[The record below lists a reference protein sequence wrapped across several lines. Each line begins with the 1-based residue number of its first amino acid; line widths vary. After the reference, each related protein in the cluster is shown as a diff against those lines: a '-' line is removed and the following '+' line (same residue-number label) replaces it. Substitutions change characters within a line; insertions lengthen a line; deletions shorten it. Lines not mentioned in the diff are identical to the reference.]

1 MPKMQLQYELD
12 ASPHPSLPGHYLI
25 PVSCPNDGEYSVYIA
40 NDKAR
45 FYTDAT
51 LPDCIKAQLGL
62 IRGRGLG
69 YGADQIYGYGDD
81 QIYYTAQTYDKEVPE
96 IGRQLNARSYVVV
109 LTKKELQEL
118 DTGRTGV

>member
-1 MPKMQLQYELD
+1 MQLQYELD
-12 ASPHPSLPGHYLI
+12 ASPHPSLPGYFLV
-25 PVSCPNDGEYSVYIA
+25 PVYYSTAGEYNVYIA
-40 NDKAR
+40 DDKAR

-62 IRGRGLG
+62 IRGRGL
-69 YGADQIYGYGDD
+69 GYGDD

-109 LTKKELQEL
+109 LTKKQVQEL
-118 DTGRTGV
+118 DMGRSEV

>member
-1 MPKMQLQYELD
+1 MAKMQLQYELD

-45 FYTDAT
+45 FYTDAD

-69 YGADQIYGYGDD
+69 YRDD
-81 QIYYTAQTYDKEVPE
+81 QIYYAAQTYDKEAPE
-96 IGRQLNARSYVVV
+96 IGRQLNARNYAIV

>member
-12 ASPHPSLPGHYLI
+12 ASPHPSLPGYFLV
-25 PVSCPNDGEYSVYIA
+25 PVYCSTSGEYNVYIA
-40 NDKAR
+40 DDKAR

-69 YGADQIYGYGDD
+69 PMYMADELFKHEIYNCIDRAIPLLGFH
-81 QIYYTAQTYDKEVPE
+81 YTPSY
-96 IGRQLNARSYVVV
+96 YVVV